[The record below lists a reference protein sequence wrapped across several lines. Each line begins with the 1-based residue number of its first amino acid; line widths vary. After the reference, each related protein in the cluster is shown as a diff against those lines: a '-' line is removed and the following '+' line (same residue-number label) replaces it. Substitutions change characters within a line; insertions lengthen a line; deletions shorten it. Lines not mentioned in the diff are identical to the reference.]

1 MTNDE
6 YISGAPIYTKRV
18 THTVFEGED
27 NEIERSY
34 SIVSCSDVD
43 ETVYI
48 ESGNDFMEI
57 PKADI
62 QLLINALTD
71 FIK

>member
-18 THTVFEGED
+18 IHSVTIGED
-27 NEIERSY
+27 NEIERKY
-34 SIVSCSDVD
+34 EVLADHYLKEKVYVYAPKGFFDMPIEDV
-43 ETVYI
+43 
-48 ESGNDFMEI
+48 
-57 PKADI
+57 P
-62 QLLINALTD
+62 LLINALTD